1 MPRWFYAACPGVT
14 KGFSRNNQANLKD
27 FTSRGTY
34 TPRHGSGRYALSGGC

>member
-1 MPRWFYAACPGVT
+1 MTLNYNSIPALI

-34 TPRHGSGRYALSGGC
+34 TPRHGSGRHALTGGC